1 MRKFKLIN
9 AEGSSFDLNGQAAFF
24 HSVEGF
30 GYKDNTQYE
39 QIGTDFLALDE
50 VFAQG
55 EMKGKVLFAGKDPYG
70 KYREFTKFVRA
81 VPLTLMYE
89 LDEVFKVPVRLTE
102 IGKAELQNVEK
113 FLNCDVTF
121 LAAGMFYKTVQKYSE
136 DISVGGKVYEYVYPY
151 SYTDVSNNTVQIE
164 SDSYEDS
171 PCKIT
176 IYGPCTNP
184 VWKHYVDNE
193 LYATGAYDGTIS
205 SDHKLVIDSTSVPYS
220 ITERGLSDEVVADR
234 YQYCDFTTERFIHL
248 QHGLNRISITHDG
261 LNSVEMMVEGKIS
274 YETV

>member
-1 MRKFKLIN
+1 MRKFRLIN
-9 AEGSSFDLNGQAAFF
+9 AEGGSFDLNSRVAFF
-24 HSVEGF
+24 HSIDGF
-30 GYKDNTQYE
+30 GFKDETAYE
-39 QIGTDFLALDE
+39 QIGTDFYALEE
-50 VFAQG
+50 VFSQG
-55 EMKGKVLFAGKDPYG
+55 AMSGQIVFGGPEPY
-70 KYREFTKFVRA
+70 KTYREFTKFVRA
-81 VPLTLMYE
+81 VPLTLVYE
-89 LDEVFKVPVRLTE
+89 LDEVFRVPVRLTE
-102 IGKAELQNVEK
+102 IGKAELGNAGNS
-113 FLNCDVTF
+113 LNCDVTF
-121 LAAGMFYKTVQKYSE
+121 LAAGLFYKTVQKYSE
-136 DISVGGKVYEYVYPY
+136 DISVGGKVYDYVYPY

-193 LYATGAYDGTIS
+193 LFATGSYEGTIT
-205 SDHKLVIDSTSVPYS
+205 SDHKLVIDSTSIPYS